1 MKKSSFWAAVFPA
14 ALGVLLLAGC
24 GGPNRRIPNRIQV
37 GVACYNQ
44 SDTFISELMDS
55 FKHQLTAFEREGLTA
70 TVTLKDAA
78 GLQRIQNDQVRELL
92 DEGCNILCVNLVDRT
107 DPSEIIDLAR
117 ENDVSIIFFN
127 REPVHEDMMQWS
139 ELYYVGADAQ
149 QSGVMQGELAAEAI
163 HADPRIDRNRDGKI
177 QYVVLEGEAGHQGR
191 HYPHGEG
198 GGYPE
203 KRRDRTGEAGERS
216 GKLEQGPGGKPHDP
230 DDRTVPQPD

>member
-78 GLQRIQNDQVRELL
+78 GLQRTQNDQVTELL
-92 DEGCNILCVNLVDRT
+92 DE
-107 DPSEIIDLAR
+107 
-117 ENDVSIIFFN
+117 
-127 REPVHEDMMQWS
+127 
-139 ELYYVGADAQ
+139 
-149 QSGVMQGELAAEAI
+149 
-163 HADPRIDRNRDGKI
+163 
-177 QYVVLEGEAGHQGR
+177 
-191 HYPHGEG
+191 
-198 GGYPE
+198 
-203 KRRDRTGEAGERS
+203 
-216 GKLEQGPGGKPHDP
+216 
-230 DDRTVPQPD
+230 